1 MAFQRIL
8 ASGIYSTLIPWM
20 GGRMRIRRTLWL
32 LPLALMLAGT
42 LAVLRRPSVPVD
54 LRSGTAMPQ
63 RRPLGEFSLLD
74 QHARPL
80 TRSVFERRWT
90 VVFAGFTNCP
100 DVCPTTLVTL
110 AGLRARLQ
118 QRSELQVVFL
128 SVDPERDTP
137 AVLTRYLA
145 HFDPAIIGVTGE
157 KQQLDRV
164 CEDLG
169 LAYVRNPGVAG
180 EYTVDH
186 SAALVLVDPQAR
198 IAAYFRPPFDV
209 GALAADITAMA
220 GG

>member
-1 MAFQRIL
+1 
-8 ASGIYSTLIPWM
+8 
-20 GGRMRIRRTLWL
+20 MRIRRILWL
-32 LPLALMLAGT
+32 LPLALMLAIT
-42 LAVLRRPSVPVD
+42 LVVLRRPSVPVA

-63 RRPLGEFSLLD
+63 RVPLGEFVLLD

-118 QRSELQVVFL
+118 QRTELQVVFL

-137 AVLTRYLA
+137 ALLTQYLA
-145 HFDPAIIGVTGE
+145 HFDPAIIGATGA
-157 KQQLDRV
+157 KQQLDRI
-164 CEDLG
+164 CADLG
-169 LAYVRNPGVAG
+169 LAYLRNPGVAG

-209 GALAADITAMA
+209 DALAADITALMA